1 FLRPH
6 PVWAPSARAREIL
19 AAPSY
24 SEPGRCRSVFRAPG
38 DSSRLGAARGATRAM
53 GPRGPVV
60 VSGDVGISPHTHRV
74 PNASVPCAWRGGAA
88 HCPTQR
94 NERAAPGLRVLRSP
108 ARGELRICRCAGRAA
123 CGAVSG
129 QPRPAMVKSRPQG
142 RGLDFQGRRPDKDQG
157 AACLGRH
164 RRLRR
169 GTAAASAVRHAA
181 PAPTP
186 RGPRGGGPR
195 ICSRLP
201 LLPPSPGR
209 PCLVPAASSFAL
221 LGLPRVV
228 FRPLGRP
235 SRVQV
240 VATACPRRFCLQP
253 SWSESVGG
261 ARVGGSTA
269 SSVRS
274 PGRPGGVLGP
284 LGRPHPVQVVATAGP
299 RRFWLRPSRNEDVG
313 GARVGGSA
321 ASRSARASG
330 GRAAVAR
337 GCPLL
342 HALGRPQRGR
352 ALQPPP
358 AVPSL
363 ARQPCPHRQADCRC
377 PGAREETTG
386 RHAVPL
392 AAPLPPWRPDGGTPF
407 SAGPRSSGSSALLAA
422 LPPHDYISAGV
433 AGLARCESG
442 TSPASE

>member
-1 FLRPH
+1 FFYDAIMSGFTSGPLTQHASRAQRVRTVCVARRRSALPH
-6 PVWAPSARAREIL
+6 ATQRAR
-19 AAPSY
+19 
-24 SEPGRCRSVFRAPG
+24 RARPAC
-38 DSSRLGAARGATRAM
+38 SAVS
-53 GPRGPVV
+53 GPRGAPHLSVRWACCV
-60 VSGDVGISPHTHRV
+60 RRSIGAATASDVP
-74 PNASVPCAWRGGAA
+74 RGG
-88 HCPTQR
+88 
-94 NERAAPGLRVLRSP
+94 
-108 ARGELRICRCAGRAA
+108 
-123 CGAVSG
+123 
-129 QPRPAMVKSRPQG
+129 PRPPRG

-201 LLPPSPGR
+201 LQRLPPSPGR

>member
-1 FLRPH
+1 
-6 PVWAPSARAREIL
+6 
-19 AAPSY
+19 AAASQ
-24 SEPGRCRSVFRAPG
+24 G
-38 DSSRLGAARGATRAM
+38 T
-53 GPRGPVV
+53 
-60 VSGDVGISPHTHRV
+60 THRV

-129 QPRPAMVKSRPQG
+129 QPRPAMCLEVDPGEKPAPGKGSGLPGTPSRQ
-142 RGLDFQGRRPDKDQG
+142 RSGRRMSGQAPP
-157 AACLGRH
+157 
-164 RRLRR
+164 
-169 GTAAASAVRHAA
+169 TSAR
-181 PAPTP
+181 
-186 RGPRGGGPR
+186 
-195 ICSRLP
+195 
-201 LLPPSPGR
+201 LPPSPGR

>member
-1 FLRPH
+1 SPPPPPPPPPPPRR
-6 PVWAPSARAREIL
+6 APPRSVRAGRARTSPVPPPL
-19 AAPSY
+19 
-24 SEPGRCRSVFRAPG
+24 GVRAG
-38 DSSRLGAARGATRAM
+38 ARGVRSWFLATLGFRPRHDGHASRAQRVRTVCVARRRSALPHATQRARRARPACSAVS
-53 GPRGPVV
+53 GPRGA
-60 VSGDVGISPHTHRV
+60 PHL
-74 PNASVPCAWRGGAA
+74 SVRWACCVRRSIGAA
-88 HCPTQR
+88 
-94 NERAAPGLRVLRSP
+94 
-108 ARGELRICRCAGRAA
+108 
-123 CGAVSG
+123 
-129 QPRPAMVKSRPQG
+129 
-142 RGLDFQGRRPDKDQG
+142 
-157 AACLGRH
+157 
-164 RRLRR
+164 
-169 GTAAASAVRHAA
+169 TASDV
-181 PAPTP
+181 
-186 RGPRGGGPR
+186 PRGGPR
-195 ICSRLP
+195 PPRVMKKSWRRMSGQAP
-201 LLPPSPGR
+201 PTSARLPPSPGR

>member
-1 FLRPH
+1 IFLRRH
-6 PVWAPSARAREIL
+6 HVWVHIWPPNAARIACPTR
-19 AAPSY
+19 PY
-24 SEPGRCRSVFRAPG
+24 RVR
-38 DSSRLGAARGATRAM
+38 GAAAQRTAPRNATSA
-53 GPRGPVV
+53 
-60 VSGDVGISPHTHRV
+60 
-74 PNASVPCAWRGGAA
+74 
-88 HCPTQR
+88 
-94 NERAAPGLRVLRSP
+94 
-108 ARGELRICRCAGRAA
+108 
-123 CGAVSG
+123 
-129 QPRPAMVKSRPQG
+129 PRPACVFCGLRPAGSSAFVGALGVLRAAQYRGSHGQRCASRWTQTPSRKG
-142 RGLDFQGRRPDKDQG
+142 SGLPGTPSRQRSGRRMSGQAPP
-157 AACLGRH
+157 
-164 RRLRR
+164 
-169 GTAAASAVRHAA
+169 TSAR
-181 PAPTP
+181 
-186 RGPRGGGPR
+186 
-195 ICSRLP
+195 
-201 LLPPSPGR
+201 LPPSPGR

>member
-1 FLRPH
+1 MCLEVDPDPLEEGVWTSRDAVPTKIRAPH
-6 PVWAPSARAREIL
+6 VWA
-19 AAPSY
+19 
-24 SEPGRCRSVFRAPG
+24 
-38 DSSRLGAARGATRAM
+38 
-53 GPRGPVV
+53 
-60 VSGDVGISPHTHRV
+60 
-74 PNASVPCAWRGGAA
+74 
-88 HCPTQR
+88 
-94 NERAAPGLRVLRSP
+94 
-108 ARGELRICRCAGRAA
+108 
-123 CGAVSG
+123 
-129 QPRPAMVKSRPQG
+129 
-142 RGLDFQGRRPDKDQG
+142 
-157 AACLGRH
+157 
-164 RRLRR
+164 
-169 GTAAASAVRHAA
+169 GTADFGMMGRSA
-181 PAPTP
+181 PAQ
-186 RGPRGGGPR
+186 R
-195 ICSRLP
+195 
-201 LLPPSPGR
+201 LPPSPGR

>member
-1 FLRPH
+1 SLQH
-6 PVWAPSARAREIL
+6 L
-19 AAPSY
+19 
-24 SEPGRCRSVFRAPG
+24 RAP
-38 DSSRLGAARGATRAM
+38 RIACPTRPYRVRGAAAQRTAPRNATSA
-53 GPRGPVV
+53 
-60 VSGDVGISPHTHRV
+60 
-74 PNASVPCAWRGGAA
+74 
-88 HCPTQR
+88 
-94 NERAAPGLRVLRSP
+94 
-108 ARGELRICRCAGRAA
+108 
-123 CGAVSG
+123 
-129 QPRPAMVKSRPQG
+129 PRPACVFCGLRPAGSSAFVGALGVLRAAQYRGSHGQRCASRWTQVKSRPQG

-201 LLPPSPGR
+201 LQRLPPSPGR